1 MQLHRLIPLSLA
13 FGLMATP
20 ALADDAGVGT
30 TPPEETDSG
39 DDAQEDEEEEE
50 KGCAHVAVPHNLAIL
65 GAGLL
70 LFVAASRRRAPRA

>member
-1 MQLHRLIPLSLA
+1 MTLRRLRPLSLA

-20 ALADDAGVGT
+20 AFADDAGVGT
-30 TPPEETDSG
+30 TLPEETEDSG
-39 DDAQEDEEEEE
+39 GDEQEEEEEE

-70 LFVAASRRRAPRA
+70 LFVAASRRRAPRD